1 MIARNL
7 KNGTKEGGGDFRCL
21 ISEVPIKS
29 EYIKQCGQRGEM
41 GQSLIA
47 IIVSGKNGKQYV
59 KPCEEHSAVAMSKEI
74 RDEAEEFRQE
84 HLSTKTPD
92 RLTGG
97 TCFSY
102 GLTTWG
108 KLFTDRQ
115 VIMLKT
121 FSSLID
127 ELRHQI
133 EEDAIVAGFS
143 DDITP
148 LRNGGFGATAYSE
161 AICLYLA
168 FSVSRLADRG
178 SSLSSWDVSRA
189 SIRNTFSRQA
199 FVMTYDFAEA
209 NPFSSYT
216 GSWESCVGWVSR
228 AVAELPTREEGVEIQ
243 HDAQTVSY
251 PEFAVVST
259 DPPYYDN
266 IGYADLS
273 DFFFVWMR
281 HSIGS
286 IFPDIFDFIST
297 PKEEELVAIRSRHK
311 DRESAENFFLKGM
324 SRVIENMSKQISADY
339 PITIYYAFKQSEI
352 NKEGVTSAG
361 WAAFLQ
367 AVLDSGYAIVGTWP
381 MRTEMANRMIAK
393 GTNALAS
400 SVVLVCRR
408 RDALGKFVSIGEFTQ
423 SLKEKLPSA
432 ITKLQEANI
441 APVDMRQSAIGAGM
455 AIFSEDGVVHEAG
468 SDNRMTAKSALGLI
482 NAELDAFLD
491 ELSGE
496 YDDETKFAVE
506 WFKQYRY
513 NCGPFDVANSLCQA
527 RNLSVDAVKNAGI
540 IESHGGNV
548 KLLRRSELTKA
559 WDSTGVRGTTWM
571 CLQCAVLALDSGEVS
586 AARFLSQVGS
596 ELAASVKELS
606 YRMYNLIEA
615 QKKDSQDGI
624 SYNALVSAWPD
635 LMRMVKDVEDDED
648 HQHVLI

>member
-1 MIARNL
+1 MTARNL
-7 KNGTKEGGGDFRCL
+7 EKGTKEGGGDFRCL
-21 ISEVPIKS
+21 VSEVPIKS
-29 EYIKQCGQRGEM
+29 EYIKQCGQCGKM

-47 IIVSGKNGKQYV
+47 VVVSSKNGKQYV
-59 KPCEEHSAVAMSKEI
+59 KPCDEHSAMAMSNEMH
-74 RDEAEEFRQE
+74 DEAEEFRQE

-115 VIMLKT
+115 VVMLKT

-127 ELRHQI
+127 EIRHQV
-133 EEDAIVAGFS
+133 EEDAIAAGLGN
-143 DDITP
+143 DTTP
-148 LRNGGFGATAYSE
+148 LRNGGVGAVAYSE
-161 AICLYLA
+161 AICVYLA
-168 FSVSRLADRG
+168 FCVSRLADRG

-209 NPFSSYT
+209 NPFSGCT
-216 GSWESCVGWVSR
+216 GSWQSCVGWVSK
-228 AVAELPTREEGVEIQ
+228 AVAELPAREEGVETQ
-243 HDAQTVSY
+243 HDAQTVRY
-251 PEFAVVST
+251 PEFAAVST

-273 DFFFVWMR
+273 DFFFVWIR

-286 IFPDIFDFIST
+286 IFPDIFDCIST

-311 DRESAENFFLKGM
+311 DRESAEDFFLKGM
-324 SRVIENMSKQISADY
+324 SRVIENMSRQISADY
-339 PITIYYAFKQSEI
+339 PLTIYYAFKQSEI
-352 NKEGVTSAG
+352 RKDGVTSAG

-400 SVVLVCRR
+400 SVVLVCRKK
-408 RDALGKFVSIGEFTQ
+408 DFSTKFVSKKKFTEA
-423 SLKEKLPSA
+423 LKQKLPSA
-432 ITKLQEANI
+432 ILELQEANI

-455 AIFSEDGVVHEAG
+455 AIFSEDGAVHEAG
-468 SDNRMTAKSALGLI
+468 SDSRMTAKSALSLI

-506 WFKQYRY
+506 WYKQYGYSR
-513 NCGPFDVANSLCQA
+513 GPFDVANSLCQA

-540 IESHGGNV
+540 VESHGGNV
-548 KLLRRSELTKA
+548 RLLRRHELTRA
-559 WDSTGVRGTTWM
+559 WESAGIQSTTWM
-571 CLQCAVLALDSGEVS
+571 CLQYAALALDSGEVS
-586 AARFLSQVGS
+586 AAKFLSQVSS
-596 ELAASVKELS
+596 ESSASVKELS

-615 QKKDSQDGI
+615 QGKDSQDGI

-635 LMRMVKDVEDDED
+635 LMRMVEDVDDED